1 MDSLSLALVILVL
14 FLPLLAFFA
23 TVERNPRAAQTPAE
37 AHVYNAE
44 ETIHTDCIRLQRPRA
59 RSASRD
65 LPAVL
70 RQNIAVAR
78 LMRMEGVL

>member
-23 TVERNPRAAQTPAE
+23 TVERDPRAAQTPAE
-37 AHVYNAE
+37 AHAE
-44 ETIHTDCIRLQRPRA
+44 ETIHTDCIRLQRPRT
-59 RSASRD
+59 RSASQD